1 MKQYALLLP
10 VFLLLVFTS
19 CKKENHSIRV
29 RNLYQCDLVN
39 VSVGNVEI
47 GTVVSGLNSS
57 YHPISTG
64 DFNLSGSST
73 CGGSLQSSGSVN
85 GTAKHH
91 WTLTVNSSGIVSIQE
106 DL

>member
-47 GTVVSGLNSS
+47 GNVTSGLNSS
-57 YHPISTG
+57 YHPIATG
-64 DFNLSGSST
+64 DFTLSGSST
-73 CGGSLQSSGSVN
+73 CGGNLQGSGSVI
-85 GTAKHH
+85 GTGKHR
-91 WTLTVNSSGIVSIQE
+91 WTLTVNNSGSVSIQE
-106 DL
+106 DF